1 MSLRVALVDDHRLFR
16 EGLRMVL
23 EGQPD
28 LNVVAEASDA
38 REAFGVVDA
47 AKPDVVV
54 LDVALPGIDGI
65 EAAREL
71 VRRSPRQ
78 RVLMLSMH
86 SDEAHVA
93 HALAA
98 GASGYAL
105 KDQSADAVIDAIRTV
120 ARGQKYLS
128 PRISRF
134 GLDEKLHLSAN
145 GGENGKSKAGP
156 GGPVDLLSP
165 REREVFAMLVRGS
178 SNHAVATRLCI
189 SIKTV
194 ETHRAHILKK
204 LTLHSIA
211 DLVRFAAR
219 NGLLAL

>member
-1 MSLRVALVDDHRLFR
+1 IALRVALVDDHRLFR

-23 EGQPD
+23 QGQPD

-38 REAFGVVDA
+38 REAYGMVDG
-47 AKPDVVV
+47 AKPDVVI

-71 VRRSPRQ
+71 MRRSPHQ

-98 GASGYAL
+98 GVAGYAL
-105 KDQSADAVIDAIRTV
+105 KDQSADAVIEAIRTV

-134 GLDEKLHLSAN
+134 SLDDERHLRAN
-145 GGENGKSKAGP
+145 RSENGNGKLGAH
-156 GGPVDLLSP
+156 GPVHSLSP
-165 REREVFAMLVRGS
+165 REREVFDMLVRG
-178 SNHAVATRLCI
+178 L
-189 SIKTV
+189 
-194 ETHRAHILKK
+194 
-204 LTLHSIA
+204 
-211 DLVRFAAR
+211 
-219 NGLLAL
+219 